1 MSQAFIIFLIQSKL
15 FLIIFNN
22 FYKRTRPTC
31 PWSNQ
36 PKFARVLVVLL
47 SREESVATTN
57 LSKKKKRCNW
67 IKFFIA
73 SILKKFVTINRWII
87 HASFYRSWK
96 GFVDGILRPRF
107 RLEKYK
113 GKFALENLNRVGIVC
128 FNHRYPP
135 EYRGSQ
141 VLEDFFEIWSNRRN
155 LRCVPREEYSSR
167 FSGRKQALHR
177 PSRHFHKLATRKWR
191 SRWLENL
198 DRNC

>member
-1 MSQAFIIFLIQSKL
+1 M
-15 FLIIFNN
+15 
-22 FYKRTRPTC
+22 
-31 PWSNQ
+31 
-36 PKFARVLVVLL
+36 VLL

-57 LSKKKKRCNW
+57 LSKKKKCSW
-67 IKFFIA
+67 IKFFIT
-73 SILKKFVTINRWII
+73 SILLILKRFLTINRWII

-113 GKFALENLNRVGIVC
+113 EKFELENLNRVGIVS
-128 FNHRYPP
+128 FNHHYPL

-141 VLEDFFEIWSNRRN
+141 VLERFFEIWSNRRN

-198 DRNC
+198 ERYC